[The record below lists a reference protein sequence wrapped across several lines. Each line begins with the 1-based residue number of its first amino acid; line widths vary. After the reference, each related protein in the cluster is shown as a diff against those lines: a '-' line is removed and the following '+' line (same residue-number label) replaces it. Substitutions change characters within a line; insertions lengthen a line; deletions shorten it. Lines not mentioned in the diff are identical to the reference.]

1 MATRAPRPTIDATR
15 EPVTGA
21 RLVVEALER
30 EGVRHVFG
38 YPGGAIMPVYDA
50 LPGSGLEHVL
60 VRHEQAA
67 ALAAD
72 AYGRVTGEPG
82 VCIATSGPGATNLVT
97 GIANAFLDS
106 APLVA
111 ITGQVGSPLIG
122 TDAFQEVDIF
132 GITLPIVKHSF
143 IVRRTE
149 DIPQIFAEAFHIARS
164 GRPGPVLIDLPKDIG
179 MKAAVPRELRLPKED
194 DDTPDPALVAAANG
208 LIAEARAP
216 ILYFGGGV
224 AIARAE
230 RALRDFAARSDIPSV
245 ATLKGLGGIPTDA
258 ESFLGM
264 LGMHGTRAANVAIDD
279 CDLLICVGARFD
291 DRATGK
297 LDTFAPKAKVI
308 HIDGD
313 PAEIGKLRRAEIGIS
328 GDIKQVLDAWDAVPD
343 AAGWRARC
351 IQQKRMWAP
360 SYDAPGNGVYAPALL
375 KQLSEAAPDN
385 AIFTCDVGQ
394 HQMWVAQHCRF
405 TRPQA
410 HLTSAGLGTMGY
422 GIPAG
427 IGALL
432 ADPIGDGDHGQRRR
446 LDHDEH
452 PGVGDAQALPAAAQ
466 DRPPRQCPAR
476 NGPPV
481 AGIVLRREFLG
492 DRSQR
497 QSRFRRG
504 GAVVRHRGFHD
515 RPSLRGR
522 GRDRAAARHVGADPL
537 PCPYR
542 SARECVAPGA
552 TQQRQCGNDGEEPM
566 TGRIQVDF
574 DAAEGALLRMVGL
587 VERRGFVVGAVAMA
601 AADGRGSLSLDV
613 AARDPS
619 RRLDVVAAQLR
630 RVVEVRNVSILPSEP
645 GAS

>member
-1 MATRAPRPTIDATR
+1 MATRAPRPASETIR

-50 LPGSGLEHVL
+50 LPGSGLEHIL

-143 IVRRTE
+143 VVRRTE

-164 GRPGPVLIDLPKDIG
+164 GRPGPVLIDLPKDVG
-179 MKAAVPRELRLPKED
+179 MKSAVPPELRLPEEA
-194 DDTPDPALVAAANG
+194 DDTPDPALVAAANR

-216 ILYFGGGV
+216 ILYFGGGI

-258 ESFLGM
+258 DGFLGM

-297 LDTFAPKAKVI
+297 LDTFAPNAKVI

-313 PAEIGKLRRAEIGIS
+313 PAEIGKLRRAEIGIA
-328 GDIKQVLDAWDAVPD
+328 GDIEQVLDALDAMPN

-351 IQQKRMWAP
+351 LQQKRMWAP

-385 AIFTCDVGQ
+385 SIFTCDVGQ

-405 TRPQA
+405 SRPQA

-427 IGALL
+427 IGALI
-432 ADPIGDGDHGQRRR
+432 ADPSATVITVSGDGSIMMNIQELATLRRYR
-446 LDHDEH
+446 L
-452 PGVGDAQALPAAAQ
+452 PLK
-466 DRPPRQCPAR
+466 
-476 NGPPV
+476 
-481 AGIVLRREFLG
+481 IVL
-492 DRSQR
+492 
-497 QSRFRRG
+497 
-504 GAVVRHRGFHD
+504 
-515 RPSLRGR
+515 
-522 GRDRAAARHVGADPL
+522 
-537 PCPYR
+537 
-542 SARECVAPGA
+542 
-552 TQQRQCGNDGEEPM
+552 
-566 TGRIQVDF
+566 
-574 DAAEGALLRMVGL
+574 
-587 VERRGFVVGAVAMA
+587 
-601 AADGRGSLSLDV
+601 LDN
-613 AARDPS
+613 
-619 RRLDVVAAQLR
+619 AQLGMVR
-630 RVVEVRNVSILPSEP
+630 QWQELFFDENFSEIDLSDNPDFAEVARSFGIEAFTIDHRSEVDGAIARLLGTEGPILCHVRIDPRENVWPLVPPNSANVEMLEKSR
-645 GAS
+645 